1 MLSTIWLLGM
11 LVLTGYGIVGS
22 FRVEYQ
28 LRFAVPVEQQ
38 IWECDTIHTS
48 FLWGLFHPR
57 IYLPSG
63 MNEETKRYVIR
74 HERAHQK
81 RGDHWWKVIGYVLLV
96 IYWFQPLMW
105 IAYWIFARDIEYAC
119 DEHVIGNLSFAERK
133 EYAQALLLCGSGRSH
148 RLAGPLAFG
157 GIGVKPRIKNVLFYQ
172 KPGRGKIAISL
183 LVCVVVSVCFLTN
196 PKDVNGMDAEKHPVN
211 MEAGRQLDHVLSD
224 KMHMVF
230 DGKTVLISVISI
242 VLFWAVTI
250 ISTKGV
256 SWISKITSISG
267 VARIILG
274 LGFIVLSFGV
284 ILFLG
289 KAPAQEFTA
298 ETIMP
303 KFNWSYFMVL
313 AWILQAVGGAESI
326 GVYIKDVKGGNKT
339 FIRTMVISTAI
350 VGGLYAL
357 GAVSVGLVVP
367 SEVLQGN
374 FSNGLFD
381 AFAIL
386 GANYGVGNIITNIV
400 GFIMMLASLGSLVL
414 WTAAPVKVLFSEI
427 PEGIFGKWIA
437 KTDKKGT
444 PVNALYVQAVIVTV
458 LLLVPALG
466 IGSVDSL
473 LEMLINMTA
482 STSLIPVLFFLVGYI
497 VLRAKKDDMERSFK
511 VGSKNFGIAIG
522 VLLLALFVFVF
533 VISSI
538 PAPQD
543 FAAYFN
549 GTLAEGAT
557 NPVFVLLYNVLGLVF
572 FLGFAEICWRKYEKK
587 VGKAVANEWDQEE
600 VSEIA

>member
-1 MLSTIWLLGM
+1 
-11 LVLTGYGIVGS
+11 
-22 FRVEYQ
+22 
-28 LRFAVPVEQQ
+28 
-38 IWECDTIHTS
+38 
-48 FLWGLFHPR
+48 
-57 IYLPSG
+57 
-63 MNEETKRYVIR
+63 
-74 HERAHQK
+74 
-81 RGDHWWKVIGYVLLV
+81 
-96 IYWFQPLMW
+96 
-105 IAYWIFARDIEYAC
+105 
-119 DEHVIGNLSFAERK
+119 
-133 EYAQALLLCGSGRSH
+133 
-148 RLAGPLAFG
+148 
-157 GIGVKPRIKNVLFYQ
+157 
-172 KPGRGKIAISL
+172 
-183 LVCVVVSVCFLTN
+183 
-196 PKDVNGMDAEKHPVN
+196 
-211 MEAGRQLDHVLSD
+211 
-224 KMHMVF
+224 
-230 DGKTVLISVISI
+230 
-242 VLFWAVTI
+242 
-250 ISTKGV
+250 
-256 SWISKITSISG
+256 
-267 VARIILG
+267 
-274 LGFIVLSFGV
+274 
-284 ILFLG
+284 
-289 KAPAQEFTA
+289 
-298 ETIMP
+298 MP

-557 NPVFVLLYNVLGLVF
+557 NPVFILLYNVLGLVF

-587 VGKAVANEWDQEE
+587 VGKAVANEWNEEE